1 MRVTAMLIVIGG
13 LTVAVLPARADDA
26 APKHDPRVAF
36 SETDINQDGVVDHA
50 EFQMRITEVF
60 FSADRNKDGFLDPLE
75 LKQLAF
81 PDDFTADD
89 KDRDGRVSMREFLR
103 VRFHDYEVA
112 DVEPVPDEATDQRA
126 SEARPDDRSGTS
138 ARRGG
143 DPGTRRRAEDGS
155 EDGFRVALVG
165 LRHGGA
171 GRHHGRE
178 GQ

>member
-13 LTVAVLPARADDA
+13 LTLAVLPARADDA

-60 FSADRNKDGFLDPLE
+60 FSADRNKDGFLDPQE

-103 VRFHDYEVA
+103 VRFHDYDVA
-112 DVEPVPDEATDQRA
+112 DVDDDGVLSLDEV
-126 SEARPDDRSGTS
+126 
-138 ARRGG
+138 
-143 DPGTRRRAEDGS
+143 
-155 EDGFRVALVG
+155 VA
-165 LRHGGA
+165 A
-171 GRHHGRE
+171 FEGRKHR
-178 GQ
+178 

>member
-36 SETDINQDGVVDHA
+36 AETDINQDGVVDHA
-50 EFQMRITEVF
+50 EFQARITEVF
-60 FSADRNKDGFLDPLE
+60 FSADRNKDGFLDPQE

-112 DVEPVPDEATDQRA
+112 DVDQDGVLSLDEVVAAFEGRK
-126 SEARPDDRSGTS
+126 
-138 ARRGG
+138 RR
-143 DPGTRRRAEDGS
+143 
-155 EDGFRVALVG
+155 
-165 LRHGGA
+165 
-171 GRHHGRE
+171 
-178 GQ
+178 